1 MRKLDETDRRIL
13 LALTRNARI
22 KLVEL
27 SKMLGIS
34 VTAIQKR
41 IAKLEEEGII
51 DGYSARLNFEKMG
64 YSISAFIRMAVEP
77 SMREHVLK
85 ELSKLDTIVEFYEVS
100 GDYDIIARVVARDI
114 ADLRDTL
121 LTSLTKIGGIRKTST
136 MVIMREHICDL
147 GKLLGVNDDG
157 QANKSSALSQD

>member
-1 MRKLDETDRRIL
+1 MKELDEKDRKIL

-22 KLVEL
+22 KLVDL
-27 SKMLGIS
+27 SRSLGIS

-41 IAKLEEEGII
+41 ILKLEKRGIVK
-51 DGYSARLNFEKMG
+51 GYSAKLDFSKINYG
-64 YSISAFIRMAVEP
+64 ISAFIRMAVEP
-77 SMREHVLK
+77 SMRDHVLN
-85 ELSKLDTIVEFYEVS
+85 ELSRLGNIVEFYEVS

-136 MVIMREHICDL
+136 MVIMREHICDM
-147 GKLLGVNDDG
+147 KQLLGVEKNE
-157 QANKSSALSQD
+157 